1 MRFNGGRKIRE
12 MRRTDVG
19 DGGSDTDFNAGVAL
33 LSELA
38 LEELV
43 ELGVENT
50 VGDELATL
58 GNSSL
63 DSGHFDVPGGWNWG
77 LSTEEGEVEVERV
90 GRCEI
95 L

>member
-1 MRFNGGRKIRE
+1 

-19 DGGSDTDFNAGVAL
+19 DGGSDTDFNTGVTL

-63 DSGHFDVPGGWNWG
+63 DSGHFDVPVRWNWG
-77 LSTEEGEVEVERV
+77 LSTEEGEVEVERLV
-90 GRCEI
+90 VVRFSD
-95 L
+95 